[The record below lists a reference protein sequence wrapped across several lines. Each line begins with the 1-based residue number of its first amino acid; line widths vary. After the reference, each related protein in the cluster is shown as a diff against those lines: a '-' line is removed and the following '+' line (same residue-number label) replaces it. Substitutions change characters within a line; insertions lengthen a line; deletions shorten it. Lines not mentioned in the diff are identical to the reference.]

1 MSIPSPSPATAPDA
15 GEGPR
20 RALDV
25 DGVRFTLLGTAHVSR
40 RSADEVEAAIDGGE
54 FGAVAIELDPARHAA
69 LTDREGFSRLD
80 LWQAWKAKKLG
91 MVAVSL
97 ALGAF
102 QQRLAD
108 QLGIEPGAEM
118 RRAIERAAAHGKP
131 LWLIDRDLGTTLR
144 RVVANVPWWQRASLL
159 LGVVGS
165 VVSRQPIEEAEI
177 ERLKEGDVLASTFA
191 EFAEDEARVF
201 EPLIAE
207 RDRFMAARLR
217 QELARARRR
226 GNPPASVLVVVGAG
240 HLAGLA
246 QALAAPDPGEA
257 ATAEELLRLQ
267 RTPAP
272 GLARRLLPW
281 ALVALILAGFAVGFS
296 REQEL
301 GWRLL
306 LEWMLIN
313 GGLAGVG
320 AALALAHPLT
330 VLVTAAAAPF
340 TSLNPMVG
348 AGFVAAGVELALR
361 RPRVGDLE
369 ALRRDVTSPR
379 GWWTNRA
386 ARALLVFVL
395 ATTGSVIGTYLGGFR
410 IVERLLG

>member
-1 MSIPSPSPATAPDA
+1 MTVPTPPTAPAPHGVD
-15 GEGPR
+15 GPR
-20 RALDV
+20 RTLDV
-25 DGVRFTLLGTAHVSR
+25 DGAQVTLLGTAHVSR
-40 RSADEVEAAIDGGE
+40 RSAEEVAEAIDGGG
-54 FGAVAIELDPARHAA
+54 FDVVAIELDPARHAA
-69 LTDREGFSRLD
+69 LTDQAGFAKLD

-118 RRAIERAAAHGKP
+118 RAAIARADVHGLP
-131 LWLIDRDLGTTLR
+131 LWLIDRDLGVTLR
-144 RVVANVPWWQRASLL
+144 RVVANVPWWQRATLL
-159 LGVVGS
+159 AGIMGS
-165 VVSRQPIEEAEI
+165 VVGRQPIEAAEI

-217 QELARARRR
+217 QELRRSRRR
-226 GNPPASVLVVVGAG
+226 NAAPGTVLVVVGAG

-246 QALAAPDPGEA
+246 DALAAPDPGDA

-267 RTPAP
+267 RTPEP

-281 ALVALILAGFAVGFS
+281 GLVALILIGFALGFA
-296 REQEL
+296 REQDL

-306 LEWMLIN
+306 LEWTVIN
-313 GGLAGVG
+313 GGLAGLG
-320 AALALAHPLT
+320 AAIALAHPLT
-330 VLVTAAAAPF
+330 VIATALAAPF

-361 RPRVGDLE
+361 RPRVGDLV

-379 GWWTNRA
+379 GWWSNRA
-386 ARALLVFVL
+386 ARTLLVFAL
-395 ATTGSVIGTYLGGFR
+395 ATFGSAAGTYLAGFR
-410 IVERLLG
+410 IVERLIN